1 MICNFFCMEK
11 IAIRIFV
18 QKDVNYYFL
27 YKKLTS
33 IFTLFYKKLLI
44 QTIKEWNFL
53 WLMMTENDR
62 LMMMINWSY
71 LWS

>member
-1 MICNFFCMEK
+1 MEK

-33 IFTLFYKKLLI
+33 IFTLFYQKLLI
-44 QTIKEWNFL
+44 QTIKERNF
-53 WLMMTENDR
+53 
-62 LMMMINWSY
+62 Y
-71 LWS
+71 G